1 MTGRKQAEAA
11 LQERNL
17 RLAILHEIDRSILAA
32 RAPAEIAQ
40 AALDRVQQGTGAARF
55 AVALFDLATEEAE
68 ILAVA
73 GRDAPPL
80 AIGSRWPLSTGWMME
95 EIRAGHIATISDV
108 AALPD
113 SDAFRASTLQQGI
126 RSTTIIPMVVGDQ
139 VIGQLTIHRAEP
151 GQLPAEVMEFVAHVA
166 DSLAV
171 ALSNA
176 QLAQQVQAGREQLQA
191 LARRLVELQEQER
204 SHVANQLYNEANQ
217 VLAVLLVQ
225 LSLLEKA
232 LAHGQA
238 SAERLSEMKR
248 TIDGVMRELH
258 YLATH
263 LRPASLDQLGLAAAV
278 EQYLRAFG
286 HEHGLEAAFA
296 GVELKGLRPPA
307 EVETALYRI
316 VQEALANVAEHAQA
330 GHVSIALTC
339 RGRAAGALCGRR
351 WRRFRPTGSLAPGR
365 PRAGGHARAGGGG
378 GRPSGDRERPAYG
391 DHDPR

>member
-1 MTGRKQAEAA
+1 
-11 LQERNL
+11 
-17 RLAILHEIDRSILAA
+17 
-32 RAPAEIAQ
+32 
-40 AALDRVQQGTGAARF
+40 
-55 AVALFDLATEEAE
+55 
-68 ILAVA
+68 
-73 GRDAPPL
+73 
-80 AIGSRWPLSTGWMME
+80 ME
-95 EIRAGHIATISDV
+95 EIRAGHIATICDV

-248 TIDGVMRELH
+248 TIDGVIRELH

-263 LRPASLDQLGLAAAV
+263 LRPASLDQLGLVAAV

-339 RGRAAGALCGRR
+339 AEGRLVLCVEDDGVGFDLQAALRQGALGLVGIRE
-351 WRRFRPTGSLAPGR
+351 
-365 PRAGGHARAGGGG
+365 RAEAVG
-378 GRPSGDRERPAYG
+378 GRLEIESA
-391 DHDPR
+391 PRTGTTILVEVPLKGAAC